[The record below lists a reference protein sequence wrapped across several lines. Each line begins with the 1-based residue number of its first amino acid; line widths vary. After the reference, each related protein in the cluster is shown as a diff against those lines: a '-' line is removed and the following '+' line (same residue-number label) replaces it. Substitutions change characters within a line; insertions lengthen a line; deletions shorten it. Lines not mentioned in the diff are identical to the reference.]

1 MRASRLL
8 SILITLQLRGRVTA
22 RELAERFEVSP
33 RTVYRDVEALSAAG
47 VPVYAE
53 RGPGGGFHLLDGYQ
67 TRLTGMT
74 AAESESLLL
83 LGLSGPAAELGLGEP
98 VAAARLKLL
107 AALPREATA
116 GARRVADRFHL
127 DPADWYRR
135 PRPPAHLAT
144 IAQAVW
150 HGHQVSIAYESWAAR
165 VRRQL
170 DPLGLVL
177 KAGAWYL
184 VARCAGSLR
193 TYALAKIESVDLLDS
208 SFEAPPDFDLARH
221 WHDSVRRFEASLR
234 RESATLRVA
243 ASAHSRL
250 DRLGADIADAV
261 LAAPPDADG
270 WRTAIVPIESVRHA
284 AGLLLGFADEIEVL
298 APVALRERLALL
310 AQRVT
315 ALYGNVAGLPD
326 GDVAKPR

>member
-8 SILITLQLRGRVTA
+8 SILITLQLQGRVTA
-22 RELAERFEVSP
+22 RELAARFEVSQ
-33 RTVYRDVEALSAAG
+33 RTIYRDVEELSASG

-53 RGPGGGFHLLDGYQ
+53 RGPGGGFRLLDGYQ

-74 AAESESLLL
+74 PAESEALLL

-107 AALPREATA
+107 AALPRQATD
-116 GARRVADRFHL
+116 GARRIADRFHL

-135 PRPPAHLAT
+135 PRPPAHLAA
-144 IAQAVW
+144 IAQALW
-150 HGHQVSIAYESWAAR
+150 RERQIAIAYESWSAH
-165 VRRQL
+165 VRRTL

-184 VARCAGSLR
+184 VARCAGSVR
-193 TYALAKIESVDLLDS
+193 TYALAKIENLQELDTG
-208 SFEAPPDFDLARH
+208 FDWPADFDLPHH
-221 WHDSVRRFEASLR
+221 WQASVHRFEASLR
-234 RESATLRVA
+234 RERATLRVA

-261 LAAPPDADG
+261 RAATPDADG
-270 WRTAIVPIESVRHA
+270 WRTTEVPIESVTHA
-284 AGLLLGFADEIEVL
+284 AGLLLGFSDEIEVL
-298 APVALRERLALL
+298 APPALRERLAEL
-310 AQRVT
+310 ARRVSV
-315 ALYGNVAGLPD
+315 LYRA
-326 GDVAKPR
+326 